1 MIANVYVYVL
11 MMIVAIAVAL
21 LVRKVWY
28 LSGRARERE
37 RDRNNKKFP
46 STIQCKI
53 EWSPTPNSKMQLRHT
68 EKPYLLCEWE
78 REGSTCPY
86 RRRVS
91 FAWAVV
97 EEAGSVLIS
106 PQDHFLACK
115 INRKIQSYSSISRI
129 LQNIHRYN
137 THWIS
142 NIRVWKYLPK
152 FFCSFLS
159 KQKAPEGIVR
169 K

>member
-1 MIANVYVYVL
+1 MIAYYVYVYVL

-21 LVRKVWY
+21 LARKVWY

-37 RDRNNKKFP
+37 RGIEIIKSSQAP
-46 STIQCKI
+46 SNVKWNDLQH
-53 EWSPTPNSKMQLRHT
+53 PNSKMQLRHT

-78 REGSTCPY
+78 REGSTCPSY

-142 NIRVWKYLPK
+142 NIGGFENIYQS
-152 FFCSFLS
+152 FFL
-159 KQKAPEGIVR
+159 
-169 K
+169 